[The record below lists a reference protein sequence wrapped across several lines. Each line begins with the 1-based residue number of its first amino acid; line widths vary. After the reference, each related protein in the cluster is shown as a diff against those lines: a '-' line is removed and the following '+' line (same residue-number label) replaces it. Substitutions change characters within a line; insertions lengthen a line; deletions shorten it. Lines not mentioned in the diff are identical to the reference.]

1 MIFFTTLTSV
11 SVMGA
16 MIIVGI
22 LLRRAYGLTIE
33 TQRLVVALI
42 VNIGLPSIILSS
54 VFNFNLDATV
64 MKQIITIFALSVIVN
79 SAGILFV
86 HYIAKKRFHI
96 QDKSAS
102 ELAITASLGNTA
114 FIGIP
119 LCYVLL
125 GAQGAL
131 LAAIFDAGLD
141 FVIWT
146 LCVFLLQRDKGFRL
160 KNLVAMINIPL
171 ISIVVGLTLGIMQF
185 QAHEILKQLTRSLA
199 AIASPLGM
207 IYIGLLVPDL
217 WKVIRHIDLKRV
229 TLGVIFKILIFPL
242 ASFLFIILLPIDSM
256 VIKVVL
262 IQTTMPTFTMASIL
276 FQKYHAD
283 INFGLAMTIISVFGS
298 LITIPCM
305 IYLLNIAGMNL

>member
-1 MIFFTTLTSV
+1 MVFFTTLTSV

-16 MIIVGI
+16 MMVIGI
-22 LLRRAYGLTIE
+22 LLRRSYGLTKE

-42 VNIGLPSIILSS
+42 VNIGLPAIVLSS
-54 VFNFNLDATV
+54 VFNFNLDATIL
-64 MKQIITIFALSVIVN
+64 KQIITTFVLSVIVN
-79 SAGILFV
+79 ASGILLV
-86 HYIAKKRFHI
+86 HHLAKKHFNL
-96 QDKSAS
+96 QDQKAS

-146 LCVFLLQRDKGFRL
+146 LCVFLLRREKGFRL
-160 KNLVAMINIPL
+160 RYLAAMINIPL
-171 ISIVVGLTLGIMQF
+171 IAIIVGLTLGIMQF
-185 QAHEILKQLTRSLA
+185 EASEMLKQLTKSLA

-217 WKVIRHIDLKRV
+217 VKVIHKIDLKRV
-229 TLGVIFKILIFPL
+229 AYGVVFKIMIFPL
-242 ASFLFIILLPIDSM
+242 LTLLVIFLLPIDSM
-256 VIKVVL
+256 VVKVVL
-262 IQTTMPTFTMASIL
+262 IQTTMPTFTLASVL
-276 FQKYHAD
+276 FQRYNAD
-283 INFGLAMTIISVFGS
+283 VNFGIAMTIISVFGA
-298 LITIPCM
+298 LLTIPC
-305 IYLLNIAGMNL
+305 ILYLINFVGFPL